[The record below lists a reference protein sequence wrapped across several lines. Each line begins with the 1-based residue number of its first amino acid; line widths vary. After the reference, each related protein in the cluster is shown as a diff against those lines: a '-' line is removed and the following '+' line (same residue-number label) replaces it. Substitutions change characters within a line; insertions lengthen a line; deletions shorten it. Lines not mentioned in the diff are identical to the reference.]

1 VGVDVPIDAWADGK
15 MSGNLWKIRP
25 PVGAVALNR
34 LWRGKAV
41 EDNSPYLFANLL
53 GGRRAGSAHLIRT
66 AATAIPP
73 FSLPLPIV
81 VLPRTPASRF
91 AGFSLRFT
99 SLA

>member
-1 VGVDVPIDAWADGK
+1 VGVDVPIDAWADGE
-15 MSGNLWKIRP
+15 MSENLRKIRP
-25 PVGAVALNR
+25 PP
-34 LWRGKAV
+34 KAV
-41 EDNSPYLFANLL
+41 EDNGPYLFANLL